1 VINVPR
7 HSCFLKASKRAKW
20 MQKNERKFMG
30 TVKISLSLMS
40 EHIQHNVEV
49 KRKMLNELRSVR
61 KKNKQYPK
69 HYKKEQ

>member
-1 VINVPR
+1 
-7 HSCFLKASKRAKW
+7 
-20 MQKNERKFMG
+20 
-30 TVKISLSLMS
+30 MS